1 VIGRTG
7 IRSGFLSVLS
17 DQDVDRIHSGAIQV
31 LSQTGVLIQDEAIL
45 RRMGEAGCDCDPE
58 TARCRIPK
66 RVIEEALKTVPK
78 VVRLYNRFGGEAMS
92 LGSGAFHAR
101 TSSGATHILD
111 SDTGRLREPTLQDAA
126 DVARLADALP
136 YVHGVS
142 TMAVQPAETP
152 LSTVDLHVARAALM
166 NTTKPLGHVCLNES
180 LIEPVL
186 EMSAAVV
193 GGRESLR
200 RRPILTAL
208 AESTS
213 PLRFVRTQL
222 AVARAF
228 ASWGVP
234 LTVHAHPMAGLTS
247 PVTLAGELVVTHAEI
262 LAWIAI
268 TQVLASGTP
277 VVYGMSSSVPNMR
290 NMLNLSG
297 AVEIGLLGGAVAR
310 LSRHIGLP
318 CLMSTGSDAH
328 APGAQSVMER
338 LMTLLL
344 PAWAGMDLVNLTTLE
359 TKMSFSPTQLV
370 LDNALLEITAR
381 MFQGI
386 TVNDET
392 LALDLIQQMGSVGGF
407 FATPHTVRHFRKEI
421 MVPALVGRETREVW
435 EAAGGRDMA
444 DRAREKALL
453 LLAEHHPPALPEKV
467 VEQLD
472 EIVCEAETRSGFRS
486 RG

>member
-1 VIGRTG
+1 MIARTG

-17 DQDVDRIHSGAIQV
+17 DQDVDRIHSGAIQI

-58 TARCRIPK
+58 AARCRIPK

-78 VVRLYNRFGGEAMS
+78 LVRLYNRFGGEAMS

-111 SDTGRLREPTLQDAA
+111 SDTGRLREPTLRDAA

-136 YVHGVS
+136 YVHGV
-142 TMAVQPAETP
+142 
-152 LSTVDLHVARAALM
+152 R
-166 NTTKPLGHVCLNES
+166 TKPLGHVCLNES

-234 LTVHAHPMAGLTS
+234 LTLHAHPMAGLTS

-262 LAWIAI
+262 LAWVTI

>member
-1 VIGRTG
+1 MIGRTG
-7 IRSGFLSVLS
+7 IRSGFLSVLN
-17 DQDVDRIHSGAIQV
+17 DEEVERIHSGAIQV
-31 LSQTGVLIQDEAIL
+31 LSQTGIIVRDEAIL
-45 RRMGEAGCDCDPE
+45 RRMGEAGCDCGPE
-58 TARCRIPK
+58 AARCRIPK
-66 RVIEEALKTVPK
+66 LVIEEALKTVPK
-78 VVRLYNRFGGEAMS
+78 VVRLYDRFGAEAMT
-92 LGSGAFHAR
+92 LGLGAFYAR
-101 TSSGATHILD
+101 TSSGATRILD

-152 LSTVDLHVARAALM
+152 VSTVDVHVARAALM
-166 NTTKPLGHVCLNES
+166 STTKPLGHVCLNEN

-186 EMSAAVV
+186 EMAAAVV
-193 GGRESLR
+193 GGRDSLR

-213 PLRFVRTQL
+213 PLRFEKSQL

-234 LTVHAHPMAGLTS
+234 LTIHAHPMAGLTS

-262 LAWIAI
+262 LAWITI
-268 TQVLASGTP
+268 TQVLVPGSP

-297 AVEIGLLGGAVAR
+297 AVEIGLLGAAVAR
-310 LSRHIGLP
+310 LSRHIELP
-318 CLMSTGSDAH
+318 CLISTGSDAH
-328 APGAQSVMER
+328 APGEQSVMER

-344 PAWAGMDLVNLTTLE
+344 PAWAGIDLVNLTTLE

-392 LALDLIQQMGSVGGF
+392 LALDLIHQAGPGGGF
-407 FATPHTVRHFRKEI
+407 FAETHTVRHFRKEI
-421 MVPALVGRETREVW
+421 VVPALVGRETRNVW
-435 EAAGGRDMA
+435 EAAGAPDMA
-444 DRAREKALL
+444 DRAREEALR
-453 LLAEHHPPALPEKV
+453 LLAEHHPPALPEKI

-472 EIVCEAETRSGFRS
+472 EIVREAETRSGRH
-486 RG
+486 R

>member
-1 VIGRTG
+1 MIGRTG
-7 IRSGFLSVLS
+7 IRSGSLSVLN
-17 DQDVDRIHSGAIQV
+17 DEEVERIHSGAIQV

-45 RRMGEAGCDCDPE
+45 RRMDGAGCTCYPE
-58 TARCRIPK
+58 TGRCRIAK
-66 RVIEEALKTVPK
+66 RVIEEALKTAPK
-78 VVRLYNRFGGEAMS
+78 VVRLYDRFGAEAMA
-92 LGSGAFHAR
+92 LGSGGFHAR

-111 SDTGRLREPTLQDAA
+111 SDTGSLREPTLQDAS

-152 LSTVDLHVARAALM
+152 LSTVDVHVARAALM
-166 NTTKPLGHVCLNES
+166 STTKPLGHVCLNEG

-186 EMSAAVV
+186 EMAAVVV

-213 PLRFVRTQL
+213 PLRFVKTQL

-234 LTVHAHPMAGLTS
+234 LTIHAHPMAGLTS
-247 PVTLAGELVVTHAEI
+247 PVTLAGELVVTHAEV
-262 LAWIAI
+262 LAWVTI

-297 AVEIGLLGGAVAR
+297 PVEIGLLGAAVAR

-421 MVPALVGRETREVW
+421 MVPALVGREARDAW
-435 EAAGGRDMA
+435 EATGAPDMA
-444 DRAREKALL
+444 DRAREEAMRLL
-453 LLAEHHPPALPEKV
+453 SEHHPPALPENV

-472 EIVCEAETRSGFRS
+472 EIVCEAETRSGHN
-486 RG
+486 G